1 MGAVGKVLDATVLV
15 GSAYVGYNAAK
26 AVVDGIKLKN
36 TTSIVV
42 GGLTLLIS
50 IYALKEAYQKINE

>member
-15 GSAYVGYNAAK
+15 GSTYVGYNAAK